1 MVQLDM
7 NPAEVVDKLSAAILI
22 LQNENKELKQLSV
35 NMAES
40 KKQYA
45 IALNKEIL
53 RLRTQGIPVTI
64 MLQMAKG
71 DEVVAQKRF
80 EKDIAE
86 CSYFCCRDG
95 IDILKAEIDTL
106 RSLLSFMKIEYN
118 TY

>member
-1 MVQLDM
+1 M
-7 NPAEVVDKLSAAILI
+7 NPGEVVDKLNTAMLL
-22 LQNENKELKQLSV
+22 LQEGNMELKNLAI

-45 IALNKEIL
+45 IALNQEIL

-71 DEVVAQKRF
+71 EEVVAQKRF
-80 EKDIAE
+80 EKDVAE

-95 IDILKAEIDTL
+95 IDNLKAEIDTL
-106 RSLLSFMKIEYN
+106 RSLLSFMKMEYER
-118 TY
+118 Y